1 MKSIIITISI
11 ISITYNLHSQNNIED
26 ILKEV
31 EINNTTL
38 SALRSSVEAQKLGNK
53 TGNYLQNPEVEFQY
67 LWSNPNSIGN
77 RTDISIKQS
86 FDFPTAYGYRN
97 QISDIKN
104 KQADLEYKKQRRELL
119 LKVRIVCL
127 DLIYTNSLKVEYATR
142 LEHAKS
148 VADSY
153 SSKYD
158 IGDCN
163 ILEYNKAQLNL
174 FNISNELETIEI
186 ERVALLSELA
196 CLNGGKL
203 IDFDVEKF
211 PWIQLPQ
218 NFEQWYIVAESNN
231 PLLAWLRQEIELSHK
246 QIKYSKAMSLPK
258 IDAGYMS
265 ERIVGEQFQ
274 GIVVGLSIPLWENKN
289 TVKYAKG
296 NTIAYESIWEDQ
308 KMQYFNHLRKL
319 HSKAVGLQKSTNDYR
334 NNLILF
340 NSSELLGKALEKGQI
355 SLIEYIYE
363 LSMYYKNKDKLLDLE
378 LELNKIVA
386 ELNQTM

>member
-1 MKSIIITISI
+1 MKSIIIIISI

-53 TGNYLQNPEVEFQY
+53 TGNYLQNPEVEFHY